1 METEPTQKISTD
13 VAIATLTADFK
24 NLRKDVNE
32 FHVDVKNSLRRLEDG
47 FLARLVDLEKTRVTK
62 EEFIKITEDHE
73 CRIRTMKEFQDNI
86 IGKMS
91 IITVVISVVIALLV
105 FWLEKQI

>member
-1 METEPTQKISTD
+1 MNEQDIKKNISTD

-32 FHVDVKNSLRRLEDG
+32 FHVDMKSTLRRLEDG

-62 EEFIKITEDHE
+62 EEFEKVTCDFES
-73 CRIRTMKEFQDNI
+73 RIRVMREFQDNI
-86 IGKMS
+86 VGKMS
-91 IITVVISVVIALLV
+91 IIATIIGVNNGA
-105 FWLEKQI
+105 FFPCFFQ